1 MCSSSPKKQRFFV
14 TLSTAD
20 LLNPRLRSTASSG
33 TWATDRLRNL
43 FSNLRESHVRADNF
57 KACENEMAHSHL
69 ERKGCRI
76 LIFFNNTL
84 SHSRSVQSGSP
95 GLRSPTGPSVPKVQQ
110 RDLRWSLGEHRVWG
124 PRHPFALDSL
134 ELRRAPSNDHRLG
147 SPDPAGVFWGWE
159 VLWIAGLGWHRLG
172 T

>member
-95 GLRSPTGPSVPKVQQ
+95 GLRSPTGKSGSQGAAAGPSLVPWRTQ
-110 RDLRWSLGEHRVWG
+110 
-124 PRHPFALDSL
+124 
-134 ELRRAPSNDHRLG
+134 
-147 SPDPAGVFWGWE
+147 
-159 VLWIAGLGWHRLG
+159 GLGTPLSICPG
-172 T
+172 FSGAPESTQQ